1 MQTVKRELTYV
12 DRHSDHS
19 RTHGTYGDSL
29 CVADW
34 IAAVCAQLLNGLMYL
49 ESIQQARHS
58 TAHCPQRAVS
68 DRCDCST

>member
-1 MQTVKRELTYV
+1 MKRDLTYL

-19 RTHGTYGDSL
+19 RMHGTYGDSL

-58 TAHCPQRAVS
+58 TGPVTCALLPEQLLH
-68 DRCDCST
+68 